1 MDDPSQLHHDSL
13 MMDEEEIWV
22 RFNEK
27 VKELLNIKSLW
38 LKAQKCALEKLNL
51 QLNKTWMDYLS
62 HLFMMDET
70 SIFSIYR
77 NFVRRM
83 KKEEEYDEC
92 VKLGCFDYL

>member
-1 MDDPSQLHHDSL
+1 

-22 RFNEK
+22 RLYEK
-27 VKELLNIKSLW
+27 VKELLNIKLLW

-70 SIFSIYR
+70 CIFFIYR

-83 KKEEEYDEC
+83 KKEEEYGEC
-92 VKLGCFDYL
+92 VKLGRFDYL